1 MTAANRYDVTE
12 WPGGN
17 PYDDIGAVINSI
29 IADVKCRQFRK
40 DENNGGRPGAV
51 IIIPPGDYHLR
62 TQAVIDISFLRIE
75 GAGHGFTSLSI
86 RYNVPPQEWDGL
98 HELWPG
104 GSRILVDLP
113 QAGHGDPAAAAAFLV
128 AREGRPRISSVEF
141 SGFCID
147 GLHFEPDGVSENPE
161 NSYRNGKTGIY
172 VKDPNDS
179 FRISQMGL
187 VYLER
192 AVTVRKADA
201 LSVHDNF
208 IAECGSCIELLDW
221 GQASKITDNLIGA
234 GPRGHSVYA
243 ENHGG
248 LLIATNNIFPRGDSS
263 VHLSGVTRSLV
274 STNRLHS
281 FYPGVIILADD
292 SAENLVEGNH
302 LLRDHDPWS
311 PFSEVTNGRGDSY
324 GVIHVEGN
332 DNTIVNNHVS
342 ISVDS
347 TTSPTGPEAIVG
359 VRLAAGT
366 GNYVSTTHVVAHDVA
381 RSSRESAFEAQVSAL
396 LSSAYLRELDVITV
410 RVDSASTANT
420 IIDSGTEEEVEMDRA
435 ANAFRPVPRIGALE
449 RR

>member
-1 MTAANRYDVTE
+1 MTE
-12 WPGGN
+12 WPGEN

-29 IADVKCRQFRK
+29 ITDVKSRQRWK
-40 DENNGGRPGAV
+40 DKDDGGRPGAV
-51 IIIPPGDYHLR
+51 IVIPPGDYHLR
-62 TQAVIDISFLRIE
+62 TQAVIDISYLRIE
-75 GAGHGFTSLSI
+75 GSGHGFTSSSI
-86 RYNVPPQEWDGL
+86 RYNIPPQEREDL

-113 QAGHGDPAAAAAFLV
+113 PARGGEQAAAFLV
-128 AREGRPRISSVEF
+128 TREGSPRLSSVEF

-161 NSYRNGKTGIY
+161 NSYQNGKTGIY

-187 VYLER
+187 VYLEH
-192 AVTVRKADA
+192 AITIRKADA
-201 LSVHDNF
+201 LSIHDNF
-208 IAECGSCIELLDW
+208 IAECGNCIELLDW
-221 GQASKITDNLIGA
+221 GQASKVTDNLVGA

-281 FYPGVIILADD
+281 FYPGVLILADD

-302 LLRDHDPWS
+302 LLRDHEPWT
-311 PFSEVTNGRGDSY
+311 PFLEVTNGRSDSY
-324 GVIHVEGN
+324 GIIHVEGS

-347 TTSPTGPEAIVG
+347 SASATGPEIVG
-359 VRLAAGT
+359 VRLASGQ
-366 GNYVSTTHVVAHDVA
+366 GNYVSATHVVAHDVA
-381 RSSRESAFEAQVSAL
+381 RSSGESAFEAQVNAL
-396 LSSAYLRELDVITV
+396 LSSADLPTLDVITIS
-410 RVDSASTANT
+410 VDRASIKNT
-420 IIDSGTEEEVEMDRA
+420 VLDSGTEKEVAMDRST
-435 ANAFRPVPRIGALE
+435 NAFRPTPRLSTV
-449 RR
+449 

>member
-1 MTAANRYDVTE
+1 MNAPNRYDVTE
-12 WPGGN
+12 WSGGN

-29 IADVKCRQFRK
+29 IADVKSRQRQK
-40 DENNGGRPGAV
+40 DQNDGGMPGAV

-62 TQAVIDISFLRIE
+62 TQAVIDISYLRIE
-75 GAGHGFTSLSI
+75 GAGHGFTSSSI
-86 RYNVPPQEWDGL
+86 RYNIPPQEWEDL

-104 GSRILVDLP
+104 GSRVLVDLP
-113 QAGHGDPAAAAAFLV
+113 AADDGDRAASAAFLV
-128 AREGRPRISSVEF
+128 TREGSPRLSSVEF

-147 GLHFEPDGVSENPE
+147 GLHFEPDGISKNPE
-161 NSYRNGKTGIY
+161 NSYQNGKTGIY

-187 VYLER
+187 VYLEH
-192 AVTVRKADA
+192 AVTIRKADA
-201 LSVHDNF
+201 LSIHDNF
-208 IAECGSCIELLDW
+208 IAECGSCVELVDW
-221 GQASKITDNLIGA
+221 GQASKVTDNLIGA

-302 LLRDHDPWS
+302 LLRDQEPWDP
-311 PFSEVTNGRGDSY
+311 FLEVTNGRGDAY
-324 GVIHVEGN
+324 GIIHVEGN
-332 DNTIVNNHVS
+332 HNTIVNNHVS

-347 TTSPTGPEAIVG
+347 SALATGPEVLVG
-359 VRLAAGT
+359 VRLASGR
-366 GNYVSTTHVVAHDVA
+366 GNYVSATHVVAHHA
-381 RSSRESAFEAQVSAL
+381 TRSSGESAFEAQVSAL
-396 LSSAYLRELDVITV
+396 LSSADLRTLDVITV
-410 RVDSASTANT
+410 SVDSASIGNT
-420 IIDSGTEEEVEMDRA
+420 VLDSGTEEEVVMDRA
-435 ANAFRPVPRIGALE
+435 ANAFRPLPRLGTLQE
-449 RR
+449 G